1 MGVTHHFALWSP
13 DFPRYFRNA
22 VIRATLLV
30 DNTTDKICLLN
41 LITEKEKYML
51 ISLIS
56 SADQVSDARMHRL
69 CGALIRSGL
78 QVEVWALGSAS
89 DAPTGVSFHQAPGG
103 KGFAAR
109 IIRDVVL
116 PFRAQGKIWIVVAPD
131 LLPMSWLVARIKGR
145 KLVADVHEDYFEL
158 LKDRAWAKGLVGA
171 LAKVIARLATKV
183 AARADL
189 TTVAD
194 VQVPPFDA
202 RKRLVVRNFPDLSL
216 LTPSGELSAQPRA
229 IYIGDVR
236 TSRGIKT
243 ILETAELAPKWSF
256 DIVGNVSVNDADFID
271 NWKKKSSAS
280 SRVIF
285 HGRLAPAQS
294 WNFAKGAWVGLSL
307 LESTP
312 AFNAAV
318 PSKLYEYMAS
328 GLATISTPLPRCV
341 ELIEKSNGGV
351 IAKDS
356 SAVAAT
362 LNAWA
367 TNPTALIQMRK
378 NAVTWATSNLNAAA
392 EYDAF
397 VSAIKALIPSS
408 R

>member
-1 MGVTHHFALWSP
+1 
-13 DFPRYFRNA
+13 
-22 VIRATLLV
+22 
-30 DNTTDKICLLN
+30 
-41 LITEKEKYML
+41 ML

-56 SADQVSDARMHRL
+56 SADQVTDARMHRL
-69 CGALIRSGL
+69 CGALVRSGL
-78 QVEVWALGSAS
+78 EVEVWALGSKK
-89 DAPTGVSFHQAPGG
+89 DAPNGVVFHRAPGG

-109 IIRDVVL
+109 LLRDLVL
-116 PFRAQGKIWIVVAPD
+116 PIRAKGKVWIVVAPD

-158 LKDRAWAKGLVGA
+158 LKDRAWAKGFIGA
-171 LAKVIARLATKV
+171 IAKVIARVSTKV

-194 VQVPPFDA
+194 IQVPPFKT
-202 RKRLVVRNFPDLSL
+202 RKRLVVRNFPDVSL
-216 LTPSGELSAQPRA
+216 LSPSGELSAEPRA

-243 ILETAELAPKWSF
+243 ILEAAELSPKWSF
-256 DIVGNVSVNDADFID
+256 DIVGNVSENDVEFIN
-271 NWKKKSSAS
+271 NWKNKRVAS
-280 SRVIF
+280 SSVIF

-294 WNFAKGAWVGLSL
+294 WSFARGAWVGLSL

-312 AFNAAV
+312 AFSAAI

-328 GLATISTPLPRCV
+328 GVATISTPLPRCI
-341 ELIEKSNGGV
+341 ELLEKSKGGV
-351 IAKDS
+351 IAADAQS
-356 SAVAAT
+356 VAAT

-367 TNPTALIQMRK
+367 ANPTTLIHMRK
-378 NAVTWATSNLNAAA
+378 NAVTWATSNLNASA
-392 EYDAF
+392 EYEAF
-397 VSAIKALIPSS
+397 VSAIKALAPIS